1 MKNRCL
7 KRGARLLLFSA
18 ALALASL
25 VLIPAA
31 LAAQTFGTYLGQF
44 NQVASYSNGSATYV
58 SNLNNYVGSVY
69 TGMKWQCVEYV
80 RRYFL
85 SAFNSD
91 LASRFTGNANTWYA
105 NAASMGLD
113 QYPNS
118 GTTPPMVG
126 DILCSTGPSANG
138 HVAIIK
144 RIIGNKIFT
153 AQQNFAN
160 DSSDLDKPLTLTVS
174 NGTYTVSGYSGIQGW
189 LRKPAPA
196 GQATATWHPDGSLL
210 LDDTNTLWLVENGRK
225 RGVPNQWA
233 MATNGF
239 HWYRVERATQQ
250 EMNCYASDSVLQPGT
265 SQRLVKNAAGTVY
278 LLTDKGYKRGFTSAA
293 VFEGLGYS
301 WSEVVLVSDSELA
314 LYPNDPAAPVLT
326 SPYPDGTLIQK
337 QGTSTIYVVSNG
349 KKRGI
354 TSGTAFNNMGYDWG
368 RVVTVPAVVF
378 DSIGESQPPIDDAM
392 TYKCQPY

>member
-1 MKNRCL
+1 MKTRSP
-7 KRGARLLLFSA
+7 KRVTFLLLSSA

-25 VLIPAA
+25 VIIPAA
-31 LAAQTFGTYLGQF
+31 LAAQPFGSYLGQF
-44 NQVASYSNGSATYV
+44 SRVASYSNGSAGYV
-58 SNLNNYVGSVY
+58 SNLSNYVGSVY

-80 RRYFL
+80 RRYYL
-85 SAFNSD
+85 SVFNSD
-91 LASRFTGNANTWYA
+91 LASRYTGNANTWYA
-105 NAASMGLD
+105 NAAAMGLE
-113 QYPNS
+113 QHPNG

-126 DILCSTGPSANG
+126 DILCSTGPSLNG
-138 HVAIIK
+138 HVAVIK
-144 RIIGNKIFT
+144 RITGNKIFT

-160 DSSDLDKPLTLTVS
+160 DSTDLDKPLTLTVS
-174 NGTYTVSGYSGIQGW
+174 NGVYTVSGYSGIQGW
-189 LRKPAPA
+189 LRKPAQA

-210 LDDTNTLWLVENGRK
+210 LDGTNTLWLIENGRK

-250 EMNCYASDSVLQPGT
+250 EMNCYATDSVLQPGT

-314 LYPNDPAAPVLT
+314 LYPVDPAAPVLT
-326 SPYPDGTLIQK
+326 SPYPEGTLIQK
-337 QGTSTIYVVSNG
+337 QGTSTIYVISNG

-354 TSGTAFNNMGYDWG
+354 ATGTAFNNMGYDWG
-368 RVVTVPAVVF
+368 RVVTVPADVF
-378 DSIGESQPPIDDAM
+378 DGIGESQPPIDDAM